1 MNGAMQGM
9 GIYGVIG
16 ILGIILGLAKEILI
30 VILLFQ
36 GIRIAN
42 IFIKNNKDGGN
53 PLKKEENIPK
63 DTVDNKEDQD
73 NTEG

>member
-9 GIYGVIG
+9 GIYGAIG
-16 ILGIILGLAKEILI
+16 ILGIILGLAKEIFI

-42 IFIKNNKDGGN
+42 IFIKNNKGGGN